1 MLFHAPEFMLLF
13 LPLVVIGY
21 HAVRAYGGLR
31 TALALLVVASI
42 VFYGWWDSRFVILLL
57 CSIAFNFAAGRLI
70 SARRRRG
77 TATRALL
84 VLGIA
89 ANLSALGFFKYADF
103 FIANVNA
110 ATGIGFEALHVALP
124 LAISFFTFQQIAFL
138 VDVHTGAA
146 EDPDPLTYLLFVT
159 FFPQLIAGPIVH
171 HREMMP
177 QFGDPSRH
185 ECLWD
190 DMAAGLAIFC
200 IGLFKKTVIA
210 DTMGF
215 WSDRVFETAA
225 LGAPVPALEA
235 WLGAIAFTF
244 EIYFDFSGY
253 TDMAIGLAL
262 MFGIRLPVN
271 FASPYKAVSIIDFW
285 RRWHMTLSR
294 FLRDYLYIPLGGGRR
309 GEPRR
314 HANILIVM
322 VLGGLWHGA
331 AWTFVLWGALHGV
344 YLIVNHLWRTLR
356 GGREAGA
363 LATWIARAVTFLAV
377 TVTWIP
383 FRAGS
388 MDATVAMLR
397 GITGLDGVVLPL
409 HYEGVLGPAAAN
421 LQALGV
427 TFGFT
432 PLFGGG
438 QQIAILLA
446 VLAGVWLLPNTD
458 QIMRTLARSTG
469 PVLDRIAAGAPRTG
483 AAFARSGVAV
493 AMGML
498 IGAGAFAMALRQ
510 LQGQAGEF
518 IYFQF

>member
-1 MLFHAPEFMLLF
+1 MLFHSPEFMLVF
-13 LPLVVIGY
+13 LPGTVALFYLLGRI
-21 HAVRAYGGLR
+21 GGLR
-31 TALALLVVASI
+31 AALTFLVVASL
-42 VFYGWWDSRFVILLL
+42 VFYGWWDPRFIALLVG
-57 CSIAFNFAAGRLI
+57 SAAVNFTLARWM
-70 SARRRRG
+70 SAHRQIG
-77 TATRALL
+77 SATKPLL
-84 VLGIA
+84 VLGVA
-89 ANLSALGFFKYADF
+89 LNLGALGFFKYADF
-103 FIANVNA
+103 FIANVAA
-110 ATGIGFEALHVALP
+110 ATGIDMAMLGIALP

-138 VDVHTGAA
+138 ADVHTGVAD
-146 EDPDPLTYLLFVT
+146 DPDPLSYLLFVT

-177 QFGDPSRH
+177 QFAARARERDA
-185 ECLWD
+185 WD
-190 DMAAGLAIFC
+190 DLAAGLTIFC

-210 DTMGF
+210 DHMAF
-215 WSDRVFETAA
+215 ASDSVFAA
-225 LGAPVPALEA
+225 AAAGSEVTFLEA
-235 WLGAIAFTF
+235 WTGALSFSF
-244 EIYFDFSGY
+244 QIYFDFSGY
-253 TDMAIGLAL
+253 TDMAIGLAR
-262 MFGIRLPVN
+262 MFGIHLPLN
-271 FASPYKAVSIIDFW
+271 FASPYKATSIIDFW

>member
-285 RRWHMTLSR
+285 RRWHITLSR
-294 FLRDYLYIPLGGGRR
+294 FLRDYLYIPLGGNRLGRA
-309 GEPRR
+309 RR
-314 HANILIVM
+314 YVNLAIVM
-322 VLGGLWHGA
+322 LLGGLWHGA
-331 AWTFVLWGALHGV
+331 AWTFVIWGGMHGAFLV
-344 YLIVNHLWRTLR
+344 VNHAWRRLTGTQVPGPALR
-356 GGREAGA
+356 WAYR
-363 LATWIARAVTFLAV
+363 LLTFLAV
-377 TVTWIP
+377 VVAWVM
-383 FRAGS
+383 FRAGDLETARILYAG
-388 MDATVAMLR
+388 MAGLN
-397 GITGLDGVVLPL
+397 GIVLPT
-409 HYEGVLGPAAAN
+409 HYFGALGTLGPVLADA
-421 LQALGV
+421 GV

-432 PLFGGG
+432 PNFGGG
-438 QQIAILLA
+438 GQIGWCLL
-446 VLAGVWLLPNTD
+446 VLGMVWFLPNT
-458 QIMRTLARSTG
+458 QTLMHAVR
-469 PVLDRIAAGAPRTG
+469 PVLSDAISEASVHLLFLSRLWRPGLAL
-483 AAFARSGVAV
+483 GVAV
-493 AMGML
+493 G
-498 IGAGAFAMALRQ
+498 IGATILVLRQ
-510 LQGQAGEF
+510 IQGQPGEF